1 MINNIYGS
9 ENYAMDLIKQSIK
22 NFKYDNNQSRYKFI
36 DKLLDYYQ
44 GDDTSKYIQRYFK
57 ATAFQE
63 IPLMSYNV
71 TKRMIDKMSR
81 IYTLGASRT
90 LSDKQQEYESLI
102 RFKDFKLK
110 HIEKMT
116 KLVGTIAVQV
126 SWKESVNGLQHFEY
140 TPFYKFDVILNP
152 ENPLEP
158 VAIIYPMLLPVDDST
173 TAPDPLYCLWN
184 HEFKIIYDAN
194 MTELERYENPYG
206 RIPFVFFHR
215 DHQIDNFFCH
225 PAFDIISVNEMINIL
240 FSEMNLGMRFQMFG
254 QYVATGL
261 YQDEKIQR
269 AGSDEIIVMPEGT
282 DLSIVSPTVNVGDA
296 LKLARSMLEL
306 VAQNNHLQISF
317 SDTNK
322 DRPSSGI
329 ALKIKDLE
337 RFEDYQD
344 DLEIFAHHERSL
356 YDLEHTIA
364 LVNGFNL
371 PFNLGVDFNEPE
383 YPMMVQDEIA
393 WNTWLLDNNM
403 TTRAKLLQK
412 YNKDLND
419 YQAKFELKEN
429 EKLNGKQQPK
439 GQEARQGSIFE
450 RLRAGSP
457 KAE

>member
-1 MINNIYGS
+1 MINNMLNTG
-9 ENYAMDLIKQSIK
+9 NYANDLIKQSIK
-22 NFKYDNNQSRYKFI
+22 NMKYENNQSRYMFI

-44 GDDTSKYIQRYFK
+44 GDDTGKYIKKFFK

-90 LSDKQQEYESLI
+90 LSEKQEEYESLI
-102 RFKDFKLK
+102 RYKDFKMK

-126 SWKESVNGLQHFEY
+126 SWKQNGNGLQYFEY

-152 ENPLEP
+152 DNPLEP
-158 VAIIYPMLLPVDDST
+158 VGIIYPMMMPSDDST
-173 TAPDPLYCLWN
+173 IAPDPLYCYWDSQY
-184 HEFKIIYDAN
+184 KIIYDSN
-194 MTELERYENPYG
+194 MTELERFDNPYG
-206 RIPFVFFHR
+206 RMPFVFFHR
-215 DHQIDNFFCH
+215 DHQIDNFFCY

-282 DLSIVSPTVNVGDA
+282 DLSIVSPSVNVSDA
-296 LKLARSMLEL
+296 LKLARAMLEL
-306 VAQNNHLQISF
+306 VAQNNHLNISF
-317 SDTNK
+317 SENNK

-337 RFEDYQD
+337 KFEDYQD
-344 DLEIFAHHERSL
+344 DLEIFAHLERSL

-371 PFNLGVDFNEPE
+371 PVNFGVDFNEPE

-419 YQAKFELKEN
+419 YQAQAELKEN
-429 EKLNGKQQPK
+429 EKLNGKPTEQRQ
-439 GQEARQGSIFE
+439 QGSIFE
-450 RLRAGSP
+450 RLRSRT
-457 KAE
+457 EETQ

>member
-1 MINNIYGS
+1 MINNILDTN
-9 ENYAMDLIKQSIK
+9 NYANDLIKQSIK
-22 NFKYDNNQSRYKFI
+22 NMKYENNQKRYLFI

-44 GDDTSKYIQRYFK
+44 GDDTGKYIQKFFK

-90 LSDKQQEYESLI
+90 LSEKNDEYQSLI
-102 RFKDFKLK
+102 RYKDFKMK

-126 SWKESVNGLQHFEY
+126 SWKENGNGLQYFEY
-140 TPFYKFDVILNP
+140 TPFYKFDVLLNP
-152 ENPLEP
+152 DNPLDP
-158 VAIIYPMLLPVDDST
+158 MGIIYPMMMPSDDST
-173 TAPDPLYCLWN
+173 VSPDPLYCYWDSQY
-184 HEFKIIYDAN
+184 KIIYDSN
-194 MTELERYENPYG
+194 MNELERYENPYG
-206 RIPFVFFHR
+206 RMPFVFFHR
-215 DHQIDNFFCH
+215 DHQIDNFFCY

-296 LKLARSMLEL
+296 LKLSRAMLEL
-306 VAQNNHLQISF
+306 VAQNNHLNISF
-317 SDTNK
+317 SENNK

-337 RFEDYQD
+337 KFEDYQD
-344 DLEIFAHHERSL
+344 DLEIFAHLERSL
-356 YDLEHTIA
+356 FDLEHTIA

-371 PFNLGVDFNEPE
+371 PVNFGVDFNEPE

-419 YQAKFELKEN
+419 YQAQAELKEN
-429 EKLNGKQQPK
+429 EKLNGKPQ
-439 GQEARQGSIFE
+439 GQKQQGSIFE
-450 RLRAGSP
+450 RLRSRT
-457 KAE
+457 EETQ

>member
-1 MINNIYGS
+1 MINNMLNTG
-9 ENYAMDLIKQSIK
+9 NYANDLIKQSIK
-22 NFKYDNNQSRYKFI
+22 NLKYDNNQNRYRFI

-44 GDDTSKYIQRYFK
+44 GDDTNKYIKKFFK

-90 LSDKQQEYESLI
+90 LSEKQDEYNSLV
-102 RFKDFKLK
+102 RYKDFKMK

-126 SWKESVNGLQHFEY
+126 SWKENGNGLQYFEY

-152 ENPLEP
+152 DNPLDP
-158 VAIIYPMLLPVDDST
+158 MGIIYPMMMPSDDST
-173 TAPDPLYCLWN
+173 IAPDPLYCYWDSQY
-184 HEFKIIYDAN
+184 KIIYDSSMN
-194 MTELERYENPYG
+194 ELERFENPYG
-206 RIPFVFFHR
+206 RMPFVFFHR
-215 DHQIDNFFCH
+215 DHQIDNFFCY

-240 FSEMNLGMRFQMFG
+240 FSGINLGMRFQMFG

-296 LKLARSMLEL
+296 LKLARAMLEL
-306 VAQNNHLQISF
+306 VAQNNHLNISF
-317 SDTNK
+317 SENNK

-337 RFEDYQD
+337 KFEDYQD
-344 DLEIFAHHERSL
+344 DLEIFAHLERSL

-371 PFNLGVDFNEPE
+371 PVNFGVDFNEPE

-393 WNTWLLDNNM
+393 WNSWLLENNM

-419 YQAKFELKEN
+419 YQAQAELKEN
-429 EKLNGKQQPK
+429 EKLNGKPK
-439 GQEARQGSIFE
+439 EQRQQGSIFE
-450 RLRAGSP
+450 RLRSRT
-457 KAE
+457 EETQ

>member
-1 MINNIYGS
+1 MSLLNIYDS
-9 ENYAMDLIKQSIK
+9 NNYANDLIKESIK
-22 NFKYDNNQSRYKFI
+22 NQKHQNNSSRYMFI
-36 DKLLDYYQ
+36 NKLLDYYQ
-44 GDDTSKYIQRYFK
+44 GDDTGKYIQQYFK
-57 ATAFQE
+57 ATAFKE

-90 LSDKQQEYESLI
+90 LSEKNDEYQSLT

-126 SWKESVNGLQHFEY
+126 SWKEGVNGLQSFEY

-152 ENPLEP
+152 DNPLEP
-158 VAIIYPMLLPVDDST
+158 VALIYPMLLPVDDYT
-173 TAPDPLYCLWN
+173 TAPDPLYCYWD
-184 HEFKIIYDAN
+184 HEYKIIYDSD
-194 MTELERYENPYG
+194 MKEVERYENPYG

-215 DHQIDNFFCH
+215 DHQIDNFFCY

-282 DLSIVSPTVNVGDA
+282 DLTIVSPKVNVGDA
-296 LKLARSMLEL
+296 LKLARAMLEL

-371 PFNLGVDFNEPE
+371 PFNFGIDFNEPE

-393 WNTWLLDNNM
+393 WNTWLLDNDM

-419 YQAKFELKEN
+419 YQANAELKEN
-429 EKLNGKQQPK
+429 EKLNGTKQQT
-439 GQEARQGSIFE
+439 GSIFNRVRNAATGTE
-450 RLRAGSP
+450 
-457 KAE
+457 

>member
-1 MINNIYGS
+1 MIHNIFT
-9 ENYAMDLIKQSIK
+9 ENYAKDLIKQSIK
-22 NFKYDNNQSRYKFI
+22 DMKFANNQSRYTFI
-36 DKLLDYYQ
+36 NKLLDYYQ
-44 GDDTSKYIQRYFK
+44 GDDTSKYIQRFFK

-81 IYTLGASRT
+81 LYTLGASRT
-90 LSDKQQEYESLI
+90 LSEKNDEYQSLT

-116 KLVGTIAVQV
+116 KLIGTIAVQV
-126 SWKESVNGLQHFEY
+126 SWKRNGQGLQFFEY

-152 ENPLEP
+152 DNPLEP
-158 VAIIYPMLLPVDDST
+158 VGIIYPMMMPSDDST
-173 TAPDPLYCLWN
+173 IAPDPLYVYWD
-184 HEFKIIYDAN
+184 HKYKIIYDAN
-194 MTELERYENPYG
+194 NTELERYENPYG
-206 RIPFVFFHR
+206 VLPFVFFHR
-215 DHQIDNFFCH
+215 DHQIDNFFCY

-282 DLSIVSPTVNVGDA
+282 ELSIVSPSVNVGDA
-296 LKLARSMLEL
+296 LKLARAMLEL
-306 VAQNNHLQISF
+306 VAQNNHLNISF
-317 SDTNK
+317 SETNK

-337 RFEDYQD
+337 KFEDYQD

-356 YDLEHTIA
+356 FDLEHTIA
-364 LVNGFNL
+364 MVNRFKL
-371 PFNLGVDFNEPE
+371 PYNFGVDFNEPE

-393 WNTWLLDNNM
+393 WNTWLIENNM

-412 YNKDLND
+412 YNKDLNN
-419 YQAKFELKEN
+419 YQAKSELKEN
-429 EKLNGKQQPK
+429 EKINGTTKQQT
-439 GQEARQGSIFE
+439 GSIFNRVRNQATGKE
-450 RLRAGSP
+450 
-457 KAE
+457 

>member
-1 MINNIYGS
+1 MISNIYDA
-9 ENYAMDLIKQSIK
+9 NNAQNLIKQSIK
-22 NFKYDNNQSRYKFI
+22 DLKYDNNQSRYRFI

-44 GDDTSKYIQRYFK
+44 GDDTGKYIQKFFK
-57 ATAFQE
+57 TTAFQE

-90 LSDKQQEYESLI
+90 LSEKNDEYQSLT
-102 RFKDFKLK
+102 RFKDFKMK

-116 KLVGTIAVQV
+116 KLIGTIAVQV
-126 SWKESVNGLQHFEY
+126 SWKDNGQGLQYFEY

-152 ENPLEP
+152 DNPLEP
-158 VAIIYPMLLPVDDST
+158 QALIYPMMMPSDDST
-173 TAPDPLYCLWN
+173 VAPDPLYCYWDR
-184 HEFKIIYDAN
+184 EFKIIYDSN
-194 MTELERYENPYG
+194 MTEVQRFDNPYG

-215 DHQIDNFFCH
+215 DHQIDNFFCY

-296 LKLARSMLEL
+296 LKLSRAMLEL
-306 VAQNNHLQISF
+306 VAQNNHLNISF
-317 SDTNK
+317 SETNR

-337 RFEDYQD
+337 KFEDYQD
-344 DLEIFAHHERSL
+344 DLEIFAHLERSL

-371 PFNLGVDFNEPE
+371 PFNFGVDFNEPE

-419 YQAKFELKEN
+419 YQAKAELKEN
-429 EKLNGKQQPK
+429 EKLNGQQQKQPQ
-439 GQEARQGSIFE
+439 QQGSIFE
-450 RLRAGSP
+450 RLRART
-457 KAE
+457 EETQ

>member
-1 MINNIYGS
+1 MNLYNS
-9 ENYAMDLIKQSIK
+9 SQYAETLIKQSIK
-22 NFKYDNNQSRYKFI
+22 NLKFDNNQQRYRFI

-44 GDDTSKYIQRYFK
+44 GDDTSKYITNYFK
-57 ATAFQE
+57 ASAFQE

-90 LSDKQQEYESLI
+90 VADKQEEYDSLI
-102 RFKDFKLK
+102 RFKDFKMK

-126 SWKESVNGLQHFEY
+126 SWKDNGNGLQYFEY
-140 TPFYKFDVILNP
+140 TPFYKFDVALNP

-158 VAIIYPMLLPVDDST
+158 ISITYPMLMPSDDSS
-173 TAPDPLYCLWN
+173 TAPDPLYCSWTN
-184 HEFKIIYDAN
+184 EYKIIYDGHEN
-194 MTELERYENPYG
+194 EIERIPNPYG

-215 DHQIDNFFCH
+215 DHQIDNFFCY

-240 FSEMNLGMRFQMFG
+240 FSELSIGSRYQLFG

-261 YQDEKIQR
+261 YQDETIQR

-282 DLSIVSPTVNVGDA
+282 DLKIISPDVNVDGG
-296 LKLARSMLEL
+296 LKLARAMLEL
-306 VAQNNHLQISF
+306 VAQNNHLNISF
-317 SDTNK
+317 SETNR

-337 RFEDYQD
+337 KFEDYQD
-344 DLEIFAHHERSL
+344 DLEIFAHYERSL
-356 YDLEHTIA
+356 YDLEQTIA
-364 LVNGFNL
+364 LVNGIQL
-371 PFNLGVDFNEPE
+371 PNDFGVDFNEPE

-403 TTRAKLLQK
+403 TTRAKLMVK
-412 YNKDLND
+412 YNKDLTPV
-419 YQAKFELKEN
+419 QAEQELKEN
-429 EKLNGKQQPK
+429 EGKNGR
-439 GQEARQGSIFE
+439 GQENERQGSIFE
-450 RLRAGSP
+450 RLRARTT
-457 KAE
+457 ETE

>member
-1 MINNIYGS
+1 MISNFYDSND
-9 ENYAMDLIKQSIK
+9 YAVNLIKKSIK
-22 NFKYDNNQSRYKFI
+22 DMKYENNQSRYKFI

-44 GDDTSKYIQRYFK
+44 GDDTGKYIRNFFK

-90 LSDKQQEYESLI
+90 LSDKQDEYNSLT
-102 RFKDFKLK
+102 RFKDFKMK

-116 KLVGTIAVQV
+116 KLIGTIAVQV
-126 SWKESVNGLQHFEY
+126 SWKENGQGLQFFEY

-152 ENPLEP
+152 DNPLEP
-158 VAIIYPMLLPVDDST
+158 QALIYPMMLPTDDST
-173 TAPDPLYCLWN
+173 VAPDPLYCYWD
-184 HEFKIIYDAN
+184 HEYKIILDSN
-194 MTELERYENPYG
+194 MNEIERYANPYG
-206 RIPFVFFHR
+206 VLPFVFFHR
-215 DHQIDNFFCH
+215 DHQIDNFFCY

-240 FSEMNLGMRFQMFG
+240 FGEMNLGMRFQMFG

-282 DLSIVSPTVNVGDA
+282 DLSIVSPTVNVDDA
-296 LKLARSMLEL
+296 LKLARAMLEL
-306 VAQNNHLQISF
+306 VAQNNHLNISF
-317 SDTNK
+317 SETNR

-337 RFEDYQD
+337 KFEDYQD
-344 DLEIFAHHERSL
+344 DLEIFAHHERAVF
-356 YDLEHTIA
+356 DLEHTIA

-371 PFNLGVDFNEPE
+371 PYNFGVDFNEPE

-393 WNTWLLDNNM
+393 WNAWLLENNM

-419 YQAKFELKEN
+419 YQAQAELKEN
-429 EKLNGKQQPK
+429 EKLNGKPTEQRQ
-439 GQEARQGSIFE
+439 QGSIFE
-450 RLRAGSP
+450 RLRART
-457 KAE
+457 EETQ

>member
-1 MINNIYGS
+1 MSLLNIYDS
-9 ENYAMDLIKQSIK
+9 NNYANDLIKESIK
-22 NFKYDNNQSRYKFI
+22 NQKHQNNSSRYMFI
-36 DKLLDYYQ
+36 NKLLDYYQ
-44 GDDTSKYIQRYFK
+44 GDDTGKYIQQYFK
-57 ATAFQE
+57 APAFKE

-90 LSDKQQEYESLI
+90 LSEKNDEYQSLT

-126 SWKESVNGLQHFEY
+126 SWKENANGLQNFEY

-152 ENPLEP
+152 DNPVEP
-158 VAIIYPMLLPVDDST
+158 IAIIYPMLLPVDDYSV
-173 TAPDPLYCLWN
+173 APDPLYCLWN
-184 HEFKIIYDAN
+184 HEFKIICDGN
-194 MTELERYENPYG
+194 MNELERYENPYG
-206 RIPFVFFHR
+206 RIPFTFFHR
-215 DHQIDNFFCH
+215 DHQIDNFFCY

-240 FSEMNLGMRFQMFG
+240 FSELSLGARFALFG

-282 DLSIVSPTVNVGDA
+282 ELSILTPQTNISEG
-296 LKLARSMLEL
+296 LKLARAMLEL

-371 PFNLGVDFNEPE
+371 PFNFGVDFNEPE

-403 TTRAKLLQK
+403 TTRAKLIKK

-419 YQAKFELKEN
+419 YQAQAELKEN
-429 EKLNGKQQPK
+429 EKLNGTKQQT
-439 GQEARQGSIFE
+439 GSIFNRVRNQATGTE
-450 RLRAGSP
+450 
-457 KAE
+457 

>member
-1 MINNIYGS
+1 MNLLDMYDS
-9 ENYAMDLIKQSIK
+9 KNYAHDLIKQSIK
-22 NFKYDNNQSRYKFI
+22 NMKYENNQSRYMFI

-44 GDDTSKYIQRYFK
+44 GDDTAKYIQRFFK

-71 TKRMIDKMSR
+71 TKKMIDKMSR

-90 LSDKQQEYESLI
+90 LSEKQDEYNSLV
-102 RFKDFKLK
+102 RYKDFKLK

-116 KLVGTIAVQV
+116 KLVGSIAVQV
-126 SWKESVNGLQHFEY
+126 SWKQNGNGLHYFEY

-152 ENPLEP
+152 NNPLEP
-158 VAIIYPMLLPVDDST
+158 IGLIYPMMMPSDDST
-173 TAPDPLYCLWN
+173 VAPDPLYCYWN
-184 HEFKIIYDAN
+184 SQYKIIYDSE
-194 MTELERYENPYG
+194 MHELERFENPYG
-206 RIPFVFFHR
+206 RLPFVFFHK

-225 PAFDIISVNEMINIL
+225 SAFDIISVNEMINIL

-282 DLSIVSPTVNVGDA
+282 ELSIVSPTVNVGDA
-296 LKLARSMLEL
+296 LKLARAMLEL
-306 VAQNNHLQISF
+306 VAQNNHLNISF
-317 SDTNK
+317 SENNK

-337 RFEDYQD
+337 KFEDYQD

-371 PFNLGVDFNEPE
+371 PANFGIDFNEPE

-393 WNTWLLDNNM
+393 WNTWLLENNM

-419 YQAKFELKEN
+419 YQAQAELKEN
-429 EKLNGKQQPK
+429 EKLNGKPTEQRQ
-439 GQEARQGSIFE
+439 QGSIFE
-450 RLRAGSP
+450 RLRSRT
-457 KAE
+457 EETQ

>member
-1 MINNIYGS
+1 MINNMLNTG
-9 ENYAMDLIKQSIK
+9 NYANDLIKQSIK
-22 NFKYDNNQSRYKFI
+22 NMKYENNQKRYLFI

-44 GDDTSKYIQRYFK
+44 GDDTAKYIQRFFK

-90 LSDKQQEYESLI
+90 LSEKNDEYQSLI
-102 RFKDFKLK
+102 RYKDFKMK

-126 SWKESVNGLQHFEY
+126 SWKENGNGLQYFEY

-152 ENPLEP
+152 DNPLDP
-158 VAIIYPMLLPVDDST
+158 MGIIYPMMMPSDDST
-173 TAPDPLYCLWN
+173 VSPDPLYCYWDSQY
-184 HEFKIIYDAN
+184 KIIYDSN

-206 RIPFVFFHR
+206 RMPFVFFHR
-215 DHQIDNFFCH
+215 DHQIDNFFCY

-296 LKLARSMLEL
+296 LKLSRAMLEL
-306 VAQNNHLQISF
+306 VAQNNHLNISF
-317 SDTNK
+317 SETNR

-337 RFEDYQD
+337 KFEDYQD
-344 DLEIFAHHERSL
+344 DLEIFAHLERSL

-364 LVNGFNL
+364 LVNRFEL
-371 PFNLGVDFNEPE
+371 PVNFGVDFNEPE

-419 YQAKFELKEN
+419 YQAQAELKEN
-429 EKLNGKQQPK
+429 EKLNGKPQ
-439 GQEARQGSIFE
+439 GQRQQGSIFE
-450 RLRAGSP
+450 RLRSRT
-457 KAE
+457 EETQ

>member
-1 MINNIYGS
+1 MSLLNIYDS
-9 ENYAMDLIKQSIK
+9 ANYANDLIKQSIK
-22 NFKYDNNQSRYKFI
+22 DLKYDNNRNRYRFI

-44 GDDTSKYIQRYFK
+44 GDDTGKYIQKFFNS
-57 ATAFQE
+57 TAFQE

-90 LSDKQQEYESLI
+90 LSERQDEYNSLT
-102 RFKDFKLK
+102 RFKDFKMK

-126 SWKESVNGLQHFEY
+126 SWKDNGQGLQHFEY
-140 TPFYKFDVILNP
+140 TPFYKFDVIMNP
-152 ENPLEP
+152 DNPLEP
-158 VAIIYPMLLPVDDST
+158 VAIIYPMMLPVDDST
-173 TAPDPLYCLWN
+173 TAPDPLYCYWD
-184 HEFKIIYDAN
+184 HEFKIIYDAD

-206 RIPFVFFHR
+206 RMPFVFLHR
-215 DHQIDNFFCH
+215 DHQIDNFFCY

-282 DLSIVSPTVNVGDA
+282 NLSIVSPTVNVDHA
-296 LKLARSMLEL
+296 LKLARAMLEL
-306 VAQNNHLQISF
+306 VAQNNHLNISF
-317 SDTNK
+317 SETNK

-337 RFEDYQD
+337 KFEDYQD
-344 DLEIFAHHERSL
+344 DLEIFAHHERAL

-371 PFNLGVDFNEPE
+371 PYNFGVDFNEPE

-419 YQAKFELKEN
+419 YQAQAELKEN
-429 EKLNGKQQPK
+429 EKLNGTKQQT
-439 GQEARQGSIFE
+439 GSIFNRVRNQTTGTE
-450 RLRAGSP
+450 
-457 KAE
+457 

>member
-1 MINNIYGS
+1 MIHNIFT
-9 ENYAMDLIKQSIK
+9 ENYAKDLIKQSIK
-22 NFKYDNNQSRYKFI
+22 DMKYNNNQSRYRFI

-44 GDDTSKYIQRYFK
+44 GDDTGKYIQNYFK

-81 IYTLGASRT
+81 LYTLGASRT
-90 LSDKQQEYESLI
+90 LSEKNDEYQSLI

-116 KLVGTIAVQV
+116 KLIGTIAVQV
-126 SWKESVNGLQHFEY
+126 SWKENGQGLQFFEY
-140 TPFYKFDVILNP
+140 TPFYKFDVIVNP

-158 VAIIYPMLLPVDDST
+158 MAITYPMMMPSDDST
-173 TAPDPLYCLWN
+173 IAPDPLYVYWD
-184 HEFKIIYDAN
+184 HEYKIIYDAN
-194 MTELERYENPYG
+194 MKELEKYENPYG
-206 RIPFVFFHR
+206 VLPFVFFHR
-215 DHQIDNFFCH
+215 DHQIDNFFCY

-282 DLSIVSPTVNVGDA
+282 DLSIVSPSVNVGDA
-296 LKLARSMLEL
+296 LKLARAMLEL
-306 VAQNNHLQISF
+306 VAQNNHLNISF
-317 SDTNK
+317 SENNK

-337 RFEDYQD
+337 KFEDYQD

-356 YDLEHTIA
+356 FDLEHTIA

-371 PFNLGVDFNEPE
+371 PFNFGVDFNEPE

-393 WNTWLLDNNM
+393 WNTWLLDNDM

-419 YQAKFELKEN
+419 YQAQAELKEN
-429 EKLNGKQQPK
+429 EKLNGQQQRP
-439 GQEARQGSIFE
+439 QQQQRSIFE
-450 RLRAGSP
+450 RLRAGTTE
-457 KAE
+457 AE

>member
-1 MINNIYGS
+1 MSLLNIYDS
-9 ENYAMDLIKQSIK
+9 NNYANDLIKQSIK
-22 NFKYDNNQSRYKFI
+22 NFKHQNTQERYIFI
-36 DKLLDYYQ
+36 NKLLDYYQ
-44 GDDTSKYIQRYFK
+44 GDDTSKYIKPYFK
-57 ATAFQE
+57 ATAFKE
-63 IPLMSYNV
+63 VPLMSYNV

-90 LSDKQQEYESLI
+90 LSGKNDEYQSLT

-126 SWKESVNGLQHFEY
+126 SWKGNAQGLQHFEY

-152 ENPLEP
+152 DNPLEP
-158 VAIIYPMLLPVDDST
+158 AALIYPMMLPVDDYT
-173 TAPDPLYCLWN
+173 VAPDPLYCYWD
-184 HEFKIIYDAN
+184 HEYKIIYDSD
-194 MTELERYENPYG
+194 MKEIERFKNPYG

-215 DHQIDNFFCH
+215 DHQIDNFFCY

-282 DLSIVSPTVNVGDA
+282 ELSIVSPSVNVGDA
-296 LKLARSMLEL
+296 LKLARAMLEL

-317 SDTNK
+317 SETNR

-329 ALKIKDLE
+329 SLKIKDLE

-364 LVNGFNL
+364 LVNGLNL
-371 PFNLGVDFNEPE
+371 PFNFGVDFNEPE

-419 YQAKFELKEN
+419 YQAQAELKEN
-429 EKLNGKQQPK
+429 EKLNGTKQQT
-439 GQEARQGSIFE
+439 GSIFNRVRNATTE
-450 RLRAGSP
+450 T
-457 KAE
+457 K

>member
-1 MINNIYGS
+1 MIGNLYDTN
-9 ENYAMDLIKQSIK
+9 NYALNLIKQSIK
-22 NFKYDNNQSRYKFI
+22 NMKYSNNQSRYNFI

-44 GDDTSKYIQRYFK
+44 GDDTGKYIQKYFK

-90 LSDKQQEYESLI
+90 LSDKNEEYGSLT

-126 SWKESVNGLQHFEY
+126 SWKKNASGLHHFEY

-152 ENPLEP
+152 DNPLDP
-158 VAIIYPMLLPVDDST
+158 ISIIYPMLMPSDDST
-173 TAPDPLYCLWN
+173 VAPDPLYCLWN
-184 HEFKIIYDAN
+184 HEYKIIYDGN
-194 MTELERYENPYG
+194 MNELEIYKNPYG

-215 DHQIDNFFCH
+215 DHQIDNFFCY

-282 DLSIVSPTVNVGDA
+282 DLSIVSPSVNVSDA
-296 LKLARSMLEL
+296 LKLARAMLEL
-306 VAQNNHLQISF
+306 VAQNNHLNISF
-317 SDTNK
+317 SETNK

-337 RFEDYQD
+337 KFEDYQD

-356 YDLEHTIA
+356 FDLEHTIA
-364 LVNGFNL
+364 LVNRFNL
-371 PFNLGVDFNEPE
+371 PFNFGVDFNEPE

-419 YQAKFELKEN
+419 YQAQAELKEN
-429 EKLNGKQQPK
+429 EKNNGQQQQP
-439 GQEARQGSIFE
+439 QQQQGSIFE
-450 RLRAGSP
+450 RLRARTT
-457 KAE
+457 ETQ